1 MGMIYRFGQ
10 LFNVVDGDRGK
21 NYPKDCDFSDKG
33 YCLFLNAGNVTKNG
47 WSFENNSFI
56 TEEKDQLLHNGRL
69 TKENTVFTTRGTVG
83 NAAYYGEN
91 ISFEHI
97 RINSGMVILSSKDTS
112 LIQNKFIYYLVTSP
126 YAKKT
131 IEMFCSGSA
140 QPQLPIKD
148 FVKIKFNLPS
158 IEHQQKIT
166 YILSAYDDLIETNN
180 KRIVI
185 LEQMAENLYKE
196 WFVRFRFPGCE
207 SAELTDTR
215 LGKIPFGFSV
225 IQMSDAFDYYIG
237 GGWGEDNYSESF
249 SEQAYVIRGTD
260 FPKVQKGD
268 LSTCPLR
275 YHKKSNYIPRELKE
289 NDIIIEVSGGTANQP
304 VGRTLLV
311 NKDVLERLGNT
322 VICASFCKLIR
333 LNTEVIAPYYFYYW
347 MQFLYKTRIID
358 RFQLQ
363 STGIINF
370 KFEYFLR
377 KGDIMLPPREIMD
390 MFDNKVKTLHKEIL
404 LLSKQNEN
412 LSKQRDMLLPRL
424 MSGKL
429 EVK

>member
-47 WSFENNSFI
+47 WSFEHNSFI

-91 ISFEHI
+91 IPFEHI

-166 YILSAYDDLIETNN
+166 YILSAYDDLIENNN
-180 KRIVI
+180 KRIKI
-185 LEQMAENLYKE
+185 LEQMAESFYKW
-196 WFVRFRFPGCE
+196 WF
-207 SAELTDTR
+207 SYD
-215 LGKIPFGFSV
+215 KI
-225 IQMSDAFDYYIG
+225 
-237 GGWGEDNYSESF
+237 
-249 SEQAYVIRGTD
+249 
-260 FPKVQKGD
+260 QK
-268 LSTCPLR
+268 S
-275 YHKKSNYIPRELKE
+275 S
-289 NDIIIEVSGGTANQP
+289 
-304 VGRTLLV
+304 
-311 NKDVLERLGNT
+311 
-322 VICASFCKLIR
+322 KLIR
-333 LNTEVIAPYYFYYW
+333 LDEIIKIVRGVSYSSEEIDVDGGIYLVNLKNIKAYGGFRRNGLKTYVGKYKKEQMVYHRDLIMGVTDMTQDRRTVGAIAIVPKIEATAVISADLIKIVSVVDNLFMYS
-347 MQFLYKTRIID
+347 M
-358 RFQLQ
+358 
-363 STGIINF
+363 F
-370 KFEYFLR
+370 KFGNVSKYVSQFANGANVLHL
-377 KGDIMLPPREIMD
+377 KPQVVTNIKVLLPEVERINKYVRIVDPIFEEIESL
-390 MFDNKVKTLHKEIL
+390 NQINNIL
-404 LLSKQNEN
+404 VS
-412 LSKQRDMLLPRL
+412 QRDMLLPRL

>member
-69 TKENTVFTTRGTVG
+69 TRENTVFTTRGTVG

-91 ISFEHI
+91 IPFEHI

-166 YILSAYDDLIETNN
+166 YILSAYDNLIDNNN
-180 KRIVI
+180 KRIKI

-196 WFVRFRFPGCE
+196 WFVRFRFPDYQNTE
-207 SAELTDTR
+207 FENSA
-215 LGKIPFGFSV
+215 LGKIPKTFSV
-225 IQMSDAFDYYIG
+225 VKMKDVIDDYIG
-237 GGWGEDNYSESF
+237 GGWGNDNPDKSF
-249 SEQAYVIRGTD
+249 SIGAYVIRGTD
-260 FPKVQKGD
+260 FPNIKTGNI
-268 LSTCPLR
+268 SSCPFR
-275 YHKKSNYIPRELKE
+275 YHKSSNYTSRKLKKD
-289 NDIIIEVSGGTANQP
+289 DIIIEVSGGTAEQP
-304 VGRTLLV
+304 VGRTIIITEDIL
-311 NKDVLERLGNT
+311 NRFGGK
-322 VICASFCKLIR
+322 VICASFCKMLRLKTDIVSPMYLI
-333 LNTEVIAPYYFYYW
+333 YW
-347 MQFLYKTRIID
+347 MNYLYQSRIID
-358 RFQLQ
+358 KFQLQ

-377 KGDIMLPPREIMD
+377 KGDVLLPPQNIMID
-390 MFDNKVKTLHKEIL
+390 FANKVEKIKDQINKIAEI
-404 LLSKQNEN
+404 SDN
-412 LSKQRDMLLPRL
+412 LIKQRDMLLPRL

-429 EVK
+429 EV